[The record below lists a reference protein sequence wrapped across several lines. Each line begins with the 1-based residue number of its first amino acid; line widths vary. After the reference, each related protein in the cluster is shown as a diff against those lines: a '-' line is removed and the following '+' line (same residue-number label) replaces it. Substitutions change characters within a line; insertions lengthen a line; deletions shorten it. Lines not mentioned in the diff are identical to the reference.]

1 MKAFVEPLKNLGG
14 FVDMRK
20 QAQKEKGL
28 YSITG
33 CIDPQKPHM
42 MYACSDGK
50 KNNIIV
56 TFHEQ
61 KAKELYEDYRFFDS
75 NVVYFPAKDVLFY
88 QSDIRGNVL
97 TAERIRAL
105 KAIYEQEKVTVITTF
120 DALMNTQAPPQKMWD
135 SLLTLMPGDEI
146 KLEEV
151 TKHLVRMGYEKEYQ
165 VETMG
170 QFALRGGILDV
181 FPLTE
186 ENPIRIEMW
195 GDEIDT
201 IRTFDTESQKS
212 IENID
217 EITIYP
223 ACELVLTEAEKQAG
237 IEKLLKEAKKTSDK
251 LRKEMKTEESHR
263 MLSTAEEKAE
273 EWGEL
278 SICAGM
284 DAYLSYFCDERIGLL
299 DYFSPADTFLFFDE
313 LSRCVERGKQTEM
326 EFSESMKHRLEKGYI
341 LPGQMKEL
349 FLEKE
354 IIGKCNH
361 FSCISFAAL
370 DGKANGLKQQGS
382 FGIHVKSVNAYN
394 NSFELL
400 VKDLKNYK
408 KNHYKIILLSGSRSR
423 AKRLAQDLLDEGLN
437 SFYTEDYNH
446 ELVEGQIM
454 VCYGKVHRG
463 YEYPILQF
471 TVITET
477 DIFGGGK
484 KKKKRHRTYEGEKIA
499 NFTDLNVGDYVVHE
513 NHGLGVYKGIEKI
526 EVDKILKDY
535 IKIEYAGGSN
545 LYILATQLELIQ
557 KYAGKDAKKPKL
569 NRLGGQEWTK
579 TKSRVRGAVKEIA
592 ADLVKLYALREEKSG
607 FVYGPDTVWQREFEE
622 LFPFEE
628 TQDQERA
635 IEDTKRD
642 MESTKIMDRLI
653 CGDVGYGKTEV
664 AIRAA
669 FKAVQD
675 GKQVA
680 YLAPTTIL
688 AQQIYNTFSQR
699 MKDFPVRVD
708 LMCRFCT
715 ATEMKHTVEGL
726 KKGQVDVVVGTHR
739 ILSKDVE
746 FKDLGLLVVDE
757 EQRFG
762 VAHKEKIKQ
771 MKTNVDVSTLT
782 ATPIPRTLHMSLI
795 GIRDMSVLEEPPMDR
810 LPIQTYVL
818 EYNEEMV
825 REAICRELARDGQVF
840 YVYNKVKDI
849 DEVTTKIQALVPEA
863 NVAFAHGQM
872 KERELEKIM
881 YRFINGEIDV
891 LVSTTIIE
899 TGLDISNVNTMII
912 HDADNMGLSQLY
924 QLRGRVGR
932 SNRTAYAFLMYR
944 RNKMLKEIAEK
955 RLAAMKEYSELGSGF
970 KIAMRDLEIRGAGN
984 LLGAEQSGH
993 MEAVGYD
1000 LYCKMLN
1007 EAVKEAKGV
1016 VVEEKFDTSIDI
1028 NTSAFIPPVYVSNEL
1043 QKLDIYKRIAGIET
1057 EEEAE
1062 EMLEELIDRFGEP
1075 PKSVQNLLTIARL
1088 KFFAHSLY
1096 IKEVAQKGNELKL
1109 VMYEK
1114 AKINPA
1120 FIPQVVQ
1127 SMSPFLKFVA
1137 DSKNPYFVYML
1148 NGNSKEKGK
1157 DSVEVLK
1164 NLLENMSVLVEMQE
1178 SSCEI

>member
-1 MKAFVEPLKNLGG
+1 MKTFLEPLENLSG
-14 FVDMRK
+14 FSDMLK
-20 QAQKEKGL
+20 SAKKEKGL
-28 YSITG
+28 YSVTG
-33 CIDPQKPHM
+33 CIDAQKPHM
-42 MYACSDGK
+42 MYACSGGR
-50 KNNIIV
+50 KNTIIV

-61 KAKELYEDYRFFDS
+61 KAKELYEDYRFFDAD
-75 NVVYFPAKDVLFY
+75 VVYYPAKDVLFY

-105 KAIYEQEKVTVITTF
+105 KMIHEKEHVTVITTF
-120 DALMNTQAPPQKMWD
+120 DALMNTQAPPENVWESVLALK
-135 SLLTLMPGDEI
+135 PGDEI
-146 KLEEV
+146 ALDEV
-151 TKHLVRMGYEKEYQ
+151 MAQLVRMGYEKEYQ

-170 QFALRGGILDV
+170 QFALRGGILDI

-186 ENPIRIEMW
+186 ENPVRIEMW

-212 IENID
+212 IENI
-217 EITIYP
+217 EGIRIYP
-223 ACELVLTEAEKQAG
+223 ACELVLSDDEKRTG
-237 IEKLLKEAKKTSDK
+237 IEKLLAEAKKTSEK
-251 LRKEMKTEESHR
+251 LRKEMKTEEAHR
-263 MLSTAEEKAE
+263 MLSQALEKAE

-278 SICAGM
+278 SIYAGM
-284 DAYLSYFCDERIGLL
+284 DAYLSYFCESRKGLL
-299 DYFSPADTFLFFDE
+299 DYFDPEDTFVLFDE
-313 LSRCVERGKQTEM
+313 LTRCVERGKQTEV

-341 LPGQMKEL
+341 VPGQMKEL

-354 IIGKCNH
+354 IIGKCQQ

-370 DGKANGLKQQGS
+370 DAKQNGFKQQGV

-408 KNHYKIILLSGSRSR
+408 KNKYKVVLLSGSRTR
-423 AKRLAQDLLDEGLN
+423 AKRLTEDLLNEGLN

-446 ELVEGQIM
+446 ELLDGQIM
-454 VCYGKVHRG
+454 VCFGKVRRG

-471 TVITET
+471 AVITET
-477 DIFGGGK
+477 DIFGGEK
-484 KKKKRHRTYEGEKIA
+484 KKKKRHRTYEGEKIQ

-545 LYILATQLELIQ
+545 LYILATQLEMIQ

-579 TKSRVRGAVKEIA
+579 TKTKVRGAVKEIA
-592 ADLVKLYALREEKSG
+592 ADLVKLYALREEKNG

-628 TQDQERA
+628 TQDQVLA

-669 FKAVQD
+669 FKAVQE

-708 LMCRFCT
+708 LMCRFRS
-715 ATEMKHTVEGL
+715 ASEMKKTVEGL

-771 MKTNVDVSTLT
+771 LKTNVDVLTLT

-825 REAICRELARDGQVF
+825 REAINRELARDGQVF

-849 DEVTTKIQALVPEA
+849 DEITTKIQTLVPEA

-872 KERELEKIM
+872 KEHELEKIM

-944 RNKMLKEIAEK
+944 RNKLLKEVAEK

-1016 VVEEKFDTSIDI
+1016 AVEEKFDTSIDI
-1028 NTSAFIPPVYVSNEL
+1028 NTNAYIPPTYISNEL
-1043 QKLDIYKRIAGIET
+1043 QKLDVYKRIASVET
-1057 EEEAE
+1057 EEETE

-1088 KFFAHSLY
+1088 KFYAHSMY
-1096 IKEVAQKGNELKL
+1096 IKEVSQKGNDLKL
-1109 VMYEK
+1109 IMYEK

-1120 FIPQVVQ
+1120 LIPEVVQ
-1127 SMSPFLKFVA
+1127 KKAPFLKFTA
-1137 DSKNPYFVYML
+1137 DVNNPYFVYVL
-1148 NGNSKEKGK
+1148 NANSKEKGK
-1157 DSVEVLK
+1157 DVVEVLK
-1164 NLLENMSVLVEMQE
+1164 DILDGLSMLVEKE
-1178 SSCEI
+1178 EKP

>member
-1 MKAFVEPLKNLGG
+1 MRTFVEPLENLSG
-14 FVDMRK
+14 FLDLMKAAGNPNEV
-20 QAQKEKGL
+20 GL

-33 CIDPQKPHM
+33 CIDAQKPHM

-50 KNNIIV
+50 RNHIIV
-56 TFHEQ
+56 TFNEQ
-61 KAKELYEDYRFFDS
+61 KAKELYEEYRFFDPE
-75 NVVYFPAKDVLFY
+75 VVYYPAKDVLFY

-105 KAIYEQEKVTVITTF
+105 KAIHEQERVTLITTF
-120 DALMNTQAPPQKMWD
+120 DALMNTQPAPERLWQSVLK
-135 SLLTLMPGDEI
+135 LAPGDEI

-151 TKHLVRMGYEKEYQ
+151 IAQLVDMGYEREYQ
-165 VETMG
+165 AESMG
-170 QFALRGGILDV
+170 QFACRGGILDI

-212 IENID
+212 IEPIE
-217 EITIYP
+217 EIHIYP
-223 ACELVLTEAEKQAG
+223 ASELPLGE
-237 IEKLLKEAKKTSDK
+237 
-251 LRKEMKTEESHR
+251 
-263 MLSTAEEKAE
+263 EEKRDF
-273 EWGEL
+273 GEK
-278 SICAGM
+278 
-284 DAYLSYFCDERIGLL
+284 RIGLL
-299 DYFSPADTFLFFDE
+299 DYFSPEATYILFDE
-313 LSRCVERGKQTEM
+313 LTRCVELGKQTEL
-326 EFSESMKHRLEKGYI
+326 EFSECMTHRLEKGYI
-341 LPGQMKEL
+341 LPEQMKEL
-349 FLEKE
+349 FTEKE
-354 IIGKCNH
+354 VMGKCH
-361 FSCISFAAL
+361 RFSCIALSAL
-370 DGKANGLKQQGS
+370 DVKPNGLKQQS
-382 FGIHVKSVNAYN
+382 VLNIHVKSVNSYN

-400 VKDLKNYK
+400 VKDLKNYR
-408 KNHYKIILLSGSRSR
+408 KNHYKIILMSGSRTR
-423 AKRLAQDLLDEGLN
+423 AKRLAEDLLHEGL
-437 SFYTEDYNH
+437 SCFYTEDYNH
-446 ELVEGQIM
+446 ALVEGQIM
-454 VCYGKVHRG
+454 VCYGKVRRG
-463 YEYPILQF
+463 FEYPMLQF
-471 TVITET
+471 AVITES
-477 DIFGGGK
+477 DIFGGER
-484 KKKKRHRTYEGEKIA
+484 KKKKRHRTYEGEKIQD
-499 NFTDLNVGDYVVHE
+499 FTDLNVGDYVVHE
-513 NHGLGVYKGIEKI
+513 NHGLGIYKGIEKI
-526 EVDKILKDY
+526 EVDKTLKDY

-545 LYILATQLELIQ
+545 LYILATQLEMIQ
-557 KYAGKDAKKPKL
+557 KYAGKDAKRPKL
-569 NRLGGQEWTK
+569 NRLGGQEWSK

-592 ADLVKLYALREEKSG
+592 ADLVKLYALREEQNG

-628 TQDQERA
+628 TQDQVLA

-669 FKAVQD
+669 FKAVQE

-688 AQQIYNTFSQR
+688 AQQIYNTFAQR

-708 LMCRFCT
+708 LMCRFRSS
-715 ATEMKHTVEGL
+715 AEMKRTVEDL
-726 KKGQVDVVVGTHR
+726 KKGQVDIVIGTHR

-762 VAHKEKIKQ
+762 VAHKEKIKKL
-771 MKTNVDVSTLT
+771 KTNVDVLTLT

-810 LPIQTYVL
+810 LPIQTYVM

-825 REAICRELARDGQVF
+825 RVAINRELARDGQVF
-840 YVYNKVKDI
+840 YVYNKVDDI
-849 DEVTTKIQALVPEA
+849 DEVTTKIQALIPEA

-872 KERELEKIM
+872 PERELEKIM
-881 YRFINGEIDV
+881 YRFINGEIDI

-912 HDADNMGLSQLY
+912 HDADKMGLSQLY

-932 SNRTAYAFLMYR
+932 SNKTAYAFLMYR
-944 RNKMLKEIAEK
+944 RNKLLKEVAEK
-955 RLAAMKEYSELGSGF
+955 RLAAMREYSELGSGF

-1007 EAVKEAKGV
+1007 EAVKEAKGI
-1016 VVEEKFDTSIDI
+1016 VVEDRFETIIDI
-1028 NTSAFIPPVYVSNEL
+1028 NTNAFIPASYVANEL
-1043 QKLDIYKRIAGIET
+1043 HKLDIYKRIAGIET
-1057 EEEAE
+1057 ENEAE

-1075 PKSVQNLLTIARL
+1075 PKSVQNLLAIARL
-1088 KFFAHSLY
+1088 KFLAHGLY
-1096 IKEVAQKGNELKL
+1096 IKEISQKGNELKL

-1120 FIPQVVQ
+1120 LIPTVVQ
-1127 SMSPFLKFVA
+1127 QNAPFMNFTA
-1137 DSKNPYFVYML
+1137 DAKNPYFIYQL
-1148 NGNSKEKGK
+1148 NGNSREKGR
-1157 DSVEVLK
+1157 DMIEMVQNILNSMAILIESVKKEEK
-1164 NLLENMSVLVEMQE
+1164 
-1178 SSCEI
+1178 SC